1 MMMLG
6 RELTLPV
13 DVLTE
18 KPAEE
23 GEKGD
28 YAENLRDR
36 LYSAHERARDKLKLA
51 SEHQA
56 KMYDRNTML
65 RCYKVGDWVWLH
77 GVERK
82 RGVCPKLVMKW
93 TGPYLITAKLSDV
106 VYRIQLSERSKPK
119 VVHLDRMK
127 GYEGPPLKCWL
138 NLQEAGNGLR
148 PLRRNPSRMRRAPA
162 RYENS

>member
-1 MMMLG
+1 MERWMTRCRPWCNRSAVQESIGESPAMMMLG

-23 GEKGD
+23 GERGD

-65 RCYKVGDWVWLH
+65 RCYKVGGGYMVWR
-77 GVERK
+77 GNVEF
-82 RGVCPKLVMKW
+82 
-93 TGPYLITAKLSDV
+93 A
-106 VYRIQLSERSKPK
+106 RS
-119 VVHLDRMK
+119 
-127 GYEGPPLKCWL
+127 W
-138 NLQEAGNGLR
+138 
-148 PLRRNPSRMRRAPA
+148 
-162 RYENS
+162 